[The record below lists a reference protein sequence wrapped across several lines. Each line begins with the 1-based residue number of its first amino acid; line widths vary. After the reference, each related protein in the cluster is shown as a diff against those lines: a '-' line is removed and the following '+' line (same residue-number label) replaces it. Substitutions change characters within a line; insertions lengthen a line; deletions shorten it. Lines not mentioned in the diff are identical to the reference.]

1 MRFQLLIMPMLAVSP
16 ERLDFGSGVVPQRVF
31 KQTLT
36 ITNTLASPVVFN
48 VKVSAPAR
56 LSVSPAE
63 CALEAGESVE
73 VLVKLSVAQPS
84 GQRAAKAFKDTI
96 SLQSAYFQQKV
107 NVVFALASEGG
118 KSRAADE
125 GALAI
130 GGGRD
135 RVGGDLPSEDARPLS
150 GQPRIVVGGGPAAYR
165 ALLQAEFEEKS
176 ERVLAVLQAKDAS
189 VSKLETSLAGCRADL
204 AASQGR
210 EASGA
215 AELEA
220 TKVKLAAA
228 TTQSDE
234 LAAELNA
241 LKQYP
246 ASPNQAYASA
256 SQARPLPPQVP
267 GTAGAAFAAGA
278 AAAEASGAAQMA
290 EQALQIESLVAEV
303 ARLQGGLA
311 ASKRRENDGLR
322 AQTMDV
328 AQAQGGGQG
337 EGRDAQDRLQR
348 RVDGTREQRERGRR
362 WGLGVAGLWGRRR
375 RFLKP
380 PSLWRPLLSPSGS
393 VGATPRVRVSD
404 ARLGAAAEP
413 SCRGAPGEGQFAARQ
428 RRAQRAAAGA
438 ARGTRRGGRE
448 ERTGRGAGARETSIG
463 LAGVRRPCLC
473 ASFKGLAM
481 SPCVLSYAHLPF
493 GGGRLAARPQRCSP
507 RSRRPGGSWRL
518 RKHRARNWHDG
529 SQSWSNCRRRR
540 GRRCSS
546 QRPSFAQPKASAAAA
561 AAARKPAGVPT
572 GLPVCRRR
580 SCGGWSWRSS

>member
-1 MRFQLLIMPMLAVSP
+1 MPMLAVSP

-36 ITNTLASPVVFN
+36 ITNTLASPVVFS

-56 LSVSPAE
+56 LSVSPVE

-73 VLVKLSVAQPS
+73 VLVKLSAAQPS

-210 EASGA
+210 EALGA

-246 ASPNQAYASA
+246 ASPHQAYASA
-256 SQARPLPPQVP
+256 SQARPLPPPVP

-303 ARLQGGLA
+303 ARLQGELA
-311 ASKRRENDGLR
+311 ASKRRENDVLR
-322 AQTMDV
+322 AQTMEG

-348 RVDGTREQRERGRR
+348 RVDGTREQRERQAVEVG
-362 WGLGVAGLWGRRR
+362 
-375 RFLKP
+375 
-380 PSLWRPLLSPSGS
+380 GS
-393 VGATPRVRVSD
+393 RVM
-404 ARLGAAAEP
+404 GAASAFLEAPVSLVP
-413 SCRGAPGEGQFAARQ
+413 SPFSQ
-428 RRAQRAAAGA
+428 RRCRRNSTRTSQRCATWSSSRAKLSRRSGQGTVCCATKKSTSCGSR
-438 ARGTRRGGRE
+438 RGSRNSTRRP
-448 ERTGRGAGARETSIG
+448 
-463 LAGVRRPCLC
+463 RR
-473 ASFKGLAM
+473 AN
-481 SPCVLSYAHLPF
+481 
-493 GGGRLAARPQRCSP
+493 
-507 RSRRPGGSWRL
+507 GS
-518 RKHRARNWHDG
+518 
-529 SQSWSNCRRRR
+529 
-540 GRRCSS
+540 GRRC
-546 QRPSFAQPKASAAAA
+546 A
-561 AAARKPAGVPT
+561 
-572 GLPVCRRR
+572 
-580 SCGGWSWRSS
+580 